1 MPPDMIQG
9 GERQAMRGTVLLVDD
24 LERPRR
30 ALAAELEDAGFAV
43 IQAVDGHEAWRRFCE
58 QKPDVVVTDMVMP
71 RSDGLDLLS
80 RIRTRSDVPVI
91 LFTARG
97 SVQSAASAFKAGADE
112 FVSSPDVEV
121 EDLVEMVA
129 DAVAGA
135 RAPQTP
141 PDLEAHLVGKSR
153 AMSRIRDRVAGLGPL
168 RTPVLVS
175 GEPGTGRDTVVRALH
190 EFGATAGTPLI
201 RIDPGSPPSS
211 QRAPKSGAVHLDGI
225 ERLSAESQSYWSEYI
240 ARAESGGFREGPR
253 VFASTAGPIGAPI
266 PENGIYQE
274 LRGALLRF
282 AIELPPLR
290 AIAEDI
296 PLIADALVA
305 QIGAKVGRKIR
316 LSGSAREFLGVQ
328 PWPGNTKQ
336 LERILERATA
346 FSRGRQ
352 IRRDVVKE
360 ILAELEDSL
369 ASIREQHRALER
381 KALVRAIQ
389 ETGGNITKTAEI
401 LGRSRSAVYRLI
413 EKHGIALH
421 HRR

>member
-1 MPPDMIQG
+1 
-9 GERQAMRGTVLLVDD
+9 
-24 LERPRR
+24 
-30 ALAAELEDAGFAV
+30 
-43 IQAVDGHEAWRRFCE
+43 
-58 QKPDVVVTDMVMP
+58 VVVTDMVMP

-97 SVQSAASAFKAGADE
+97 SAQSAATAFKAGVDE
-112 FVSSPDVEV
+112 FVPSPDVDV
-121 EDLVEMVA
+121 EQLVEMVA
-129 DAVAGA
+129 NAVAGT
-135 RAPQTP
+135 RSPQASS
-141 PDLEAHLVGKSR
+141 DLEAHLVGKSR
-153 AMSRIRDRVAGLGPL
+153 AMFRIRDRVAGLGPL

-190 EFGATAGTPLI
+190 EFGATAGTPLV
-201 RIDPGSPPSS
+201 RIDPGSPSS
-211 QRAPKSGAVHLDGI
+211 GQRAPKSGSVYLDGI
-225 ERLSAESQSYWSEYI
+225 ERLSAESQTYWSEYI
-240 ARAESGGFREGPR
+240 AGAESGGFRDGPR

-266 PENGIYQE
+266 PENGVYQE

-305 QIGAKVGRKIR
+305 KIGARMGRRIR
-316 LSGSAREFLGVQ
+316 LSVSAREFLAAQ
-328 PWPGNTKQ
+328 PWPGNAKQ

-381 KALVRAIQ
+381 NALIRAIQ

-401 LGRSRSAVYRLI
+401 LGRSRSAIYRLI

>member
-1 MPPDMIQG
+1 
-9 GERQAMRGTVLLVDD
+9 MRGTVLLVDD
-24 LERPRR
+24 LVRPRR

-43 IQAVDGHEAWRRFCE
+43 VQAADGKEAWRRFCE
-58 QKPDVVVTDMVMP
+58 RKPDVVVTDMVMP

-97 SVQSAASAFKAGADE
+97 SVQSAATAFKAGADE
-112 FVSSPDVEV
+112 FVPSPDVDV

-129 DAVAGA
+129 STVAGT
-135 RAPQTP
+135 RTPQTP
-141 PDLEAHLVGKSR
+141 AGLEAHLVGKSR

-175 GEPGTGRDTVVRALH
+175 GEPGTGRDAVVRTLH
-190 EFGATAGTPLI
+190 EFGATAGTPLV
-201 RIDPGSPPSS
+201 RIDPESPSSS
-211 QRAPKSGAVHLDGI
+211 QRAPKSGAVYLDGI

-240 ARAESGGFREGPR
+240 ARVEVGGFREGPR

-266 PENGIYQE
+266 PENRVYQE
-274 LRGALLRF
+274 LRGPLLRF

-305 QIGAKVGRKIR
+305 KIGAKVGRKIR
-316 LSGSAREFLGVQ
+316 LSVSAREYLGAQ
-328 PWPGNTKQ
+328 PWPGNAKQ

-346 FSRGRQ
+346 FTRGRQ

-360 ILAELEDSL
+360 IRAELEDSL

-381 KALVRAIQ
+381 TALVRAIQ
-389 ETGGNITKTAEI
+389 ETGGNITRTAEI

-421 HRR
+421 RRR